1 MPILRCDEN
10 RPRIGLSAGASLDF
24 DAFGGIFVF
33 FGGGGGIWFRVFG
46 SDDVEREIAERRKQ

>member
-24 DAFGGIFVF
+24 DAFGGIF
-33 FGGGGGIWFRVFG
+33 GGGGRFG
-46 SDDVEREIAERRKQ
+46 LGFLGVMMFSVK

>member
-24 DAFGGIFVF
+24 DAFGGIFL
-33 FGGGGGIWFRVFG
+33 GGRENWFRVFG
-46 SDDVEREIAERRKQ
+46 SDDV

>member
-33 FGGGGGIWFRVFG
+33 FFGGGGGIWFRVFG
-46 SDDVEREIAERRKQ
+46 SDDV

>member
-24 DAFGGIFVF
+24 DAFGGIF
-33 FGGGGGIWFRVFG
+33 GGGEIWFRVFG
-46 SDDVEREIAERRKQ
+46 SDDV

>member
-33 FGGGGGIWFRVFG
+33 FLGGGGFG
-46 SDDVEREIAERRKQ
+46 LGFLGVMMFSVK